1 MKELTRNDFAD
12 IFGVDSKSFA
22 SPTLNLIESLNF
34 RYRIIQNDELEIL
47 LLKILKNIDSDS
59 QTVGSRKKKKM
70 GRWVE

>member
-47 LLKILKNIDSDS
+47 Y
-59 QTVGSRKKKKM
+59 
-70 GRWVE
+70 